1 MVNLYLYFHGF
12 DVSSVHS
19 HTGGCS
25 MWIFHF
31 LPTVI
36 CLDQTELLKNV
47 VIHLADVIIVIAL
60 KSEEN
65 ESISYCTIYM
75 KYCLGAYRFGRRGD
89 ADGGWSRLNK
99 VDPFVLKEEILE
111 WIFHK

>member
-12 DVSSVHS
+12 GVSSVLS

-31 LPTVI
+31 LPTFI

-47 VIHLADVIIVIAL
+47 VIHLADVIIVITL
-60 KSEEN
+60 KSFCGKKQAEN
-65 ESISYCTIYM
+65 ESISYCTIYR
-75 KYCLGAYRFGRRGD
+75 KYCLGAYRFGRWGRGQKG
-89 ADGGWSRLNK
+89 AGVG
-99 VDPFVLKEEILE
+99 
-111 WIFHK
+111 

>member
-12 DVSSVHS
+12 GVSSVLS

-31 LPTVI
+31 LPTFI

-47 VIHLADVIIVIAL
+47 VIHVADVIIVI
-60 KSEEN
+60 
-65 ESISYCTIYM
+65 
-75 KYCLGAYRFGRRGD
+75 
-89 ADGGWSRLNK
+89 
-99 VDPFVLKEEILE
+99 VLKEEPFTSDQSWCHSG
-111 WIFHK
+111 WIQLFSTAIDT